1 MDHPLHMAVPA
12 GARREPWLQR
22 WFWRLLLAAVL
33 LRLLLGVGIF
43 WWGQHANPDLPVAAM
58 AQRLMAPDGLGY
70 HIGAVKVDKYWSDPA
85 PDKVLRHEHMVARF
99 SVLVGALYHLTW
111 PQPLVMTLFNCLCYL
126 GVGLL
131 ARDLARRLGQP
142 TGRAAGLALVICLW
156 PSSLAWSALPM
167 KDSPSLFLVFALLSL
182 VLYLAR
188 SAGRPWGQRLLAAAA
203 FMVCAALMIYTRFYF
218 GYVVLALC
226 ALPLLA
232 RLWPWSPPGPR
243 PAWSSLALVLAL
255 GLAVFGLT
263 RPWHQE
269 YFVYFE
275 QGEFLPRSQFEAK
288 SRNEDLYK
296 ELARRAEADPSFV
309 APQPPRPPEPV
320 SDLRGLWQELAAY
333 RERFQRFAGR
343 SLAPEDDATLLGG
356 LARGLRD
363 SLLFP
368 YPWQR
373 WPANEH
379 WTVFNLA
386 VSAQGVLWYA
396 LLLGILPGVAS
407 QVRRRPDIALP
418 LALWGLG
425 LGLLLAFVV
434 LNRGTLF
441 RLRDMAIM
449 PLVLFWG
456 LGWPWRRGQNPPPPT
471 PGQV

>member
-1 MDHPLHMAVPA
+1 MDHHPAIPGPDGGGQGTWLH
-12 GARREPWLQR
+12 R

-43 WWGQHANPDLPVAAM
+43 LWSQQANPRQPVEAM

-70 HIGAVKVDKYWSDPA
+70 HIGAVKVDGYWSDPN

-111 PQPLVMTLFNCLCYL
+111 PQPLVMTLLNCLCYL

-131 ARDLARRLGQP
+131 ARDLGRRLGQP
-142 TGRAAGLALVICLW
+142 PARAAGLALLICLW

-167 KDSPSLFLVFALLSL
+167 KDSPSLFLIFALLSL
-182 VLYLAR
+182 TLYLAR
-188 SAGRPWGQRLLAAAA
+188 SAGQPWGRRLWAAAG
-203 FMVCAALMIYTRFYF
+203 FLVCAALMVYTRFYF
-218 GYVVLALC
+218 GYVVLALS

-232 RLWPWSPPGPR
+232 RLWPWAAAGPR
-243 PAWSSLALVLAL
+243 PAWSSLALTLAL
-255 GLAVFGLT
+255 GILAFALT
-263 RPWHQE
+263 KPWHQE

-275 QGEFLPRSQFEAK
+275 RGEILPRSQFEAK
-288 SRNEDLYK
+288 SRKDEVYK
-296 ELARRAEADPSFV
+296 EFARRAELDPGFV
-309 APQPPRPPEPV
+309 APQPPPPPV
-320 SDLRGLWQELAAY
+320 PPQGLTGLWEELNTY
-333 RERFQRFAGR
+333 RQRFQRFAGR
-343 SLAPEDDATLLGG
+343 SLAPDADASPLGG
-356 LARGLRD
+356 LARALRD

-373 WPANEH
+373 WPANER
-379 WTVFNLA
+379 WTAFNLA

-396 LLLGILPGVAS
+396 LLLGILPGVAA
-407 QVRRRPDIALP
+407 QARRRPDIALP

-441 RLRDMAIM
+441 RLRDMAMM

-456 LGWPWRRGQNPPPPT
+456 LGWPWRRRQSPPAAPDNP
-471 PGQV
+471 